1 MNKDDIIRMAQI
13 AGVRDDGHRFEFS
26 EYKYLER
33 FAELVRKDY
42 STTHA
47 QIWLKRMDDAAIAER
62 KRIVNMLK
70 IQHEAAKGSH
80 NYWLVAANL
89 IDAD

>member
-1 MNKDDIIRMAQI
+1 MNKDDIIRMADRCGI
-13 AGVRDDGHRFEFS
+13 PEFVDNES
-26 EYKYLER
+26 QVDSIIK

-47 QIWLKRMDDAAIAER
+47 QLWLRRMDDAAIAER
-62 KRIVNMLK
+62 KRIINMMK